1 MDERDDLIEALKANV
16 KEKERLLEE
25 YRTDLRKHKS
35 LVEWIVHTLESL
47 LCVLKG
53 K

>member
-25 YRTDLRKHKS
+25 YRTDLMKHKS
-35 LVEWIVHTLESL
+35 LVEWIVHTLKSILSVIER
-47 LCVLKG
+47 
-53 K
+53 